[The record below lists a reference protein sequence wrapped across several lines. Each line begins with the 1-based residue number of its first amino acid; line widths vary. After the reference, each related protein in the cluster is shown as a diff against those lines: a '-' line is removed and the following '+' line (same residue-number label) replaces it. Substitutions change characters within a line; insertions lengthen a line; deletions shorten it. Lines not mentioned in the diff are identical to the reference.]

1 MIKFCKYA
9 WDQNESKLRKVLKE
23 SEPGFLRECTYK
35 SLVSLIV
42 QTIFNNGPDR
52 QNRTWE
58 WDVEKITEI
67 DDGDYQGTLLFLI
80 PEDTYQP
87 TSSQYLMTFV
97 EYGSCSGCDTLLN
110 LKMYVPYEGSVPDST
125 INDFM
130 TLCRDIVVN
139 TIRPFN
145 NGWRHEDIFDPAE
158 DEE

>member
-23 SEPGFLRECTYK
+23 SEPDFLRMCTYK
-35 SLVSLIV
+35 NLVYLIV

-52 QNRTWE
+52 KGRTW
-58 WDVEKITEI
+58 DIEKITEI

-87 TSSQYLMTFV
+87 SADQYLMTFV

-110 LKMYVPYEGSVPDST
+110 LQSYVPYGESVPDSV

-130 TLCRDIVVN
+130 TLCRDIVAN
-139 TIRPFN
+139 TIRLFN
-145 NGWRHEDIFDPAE
+145 NGWRSEDIFDPAE

>member
-23 SEPGFLRECTYK
+23 SEPDFLRECTYK

-52 QNRTWE
+52 QNRTW
-58 WDVEKITEI
+58 DAEKITEI
-67 DDGDYQGTLLFLI
+67 DDGDHQGTLLFLI
-80 PEDTYQP
+80 PEVTYQP
-87 TSSQYLMTFV
+87 ASYEYLMTFV
-97 EYGSCSGCDTLLN
+97 EYGSCSGCDTLMSLQ
-110 LKMYVPYEGSVPDST
+110 MYIPYEGDVPDFT

-130 TLCRDIVVN
+130 TLCRDIVAN

-145 NGWRHEDIFDPAE
+145 NGWWYEDIFNPAE

>member
-9 WDQNESKLRKVLKE
+9 WNQNEDKLRKVLKE
-23 SEPGFLRECTYK
+23 SELDFLRTCTHKDLMY
-35 SLVSLIV
+35 LIV
-42 QTIFNNGPDR
+42 KTIFNNGPDR
-52 QNRTWE
+52 QNRTW
-58 WDVEKITEI
+58 DAEKITEI
-67 DDGDYQGTLLFLI
+67 DDGDYQGTLLFLV

-87 TSSQYLMTFV
+87 AAHQYLMTFV

-110 LKMYVPYEGSVPDST
+110 IQVCVPYEGSVPDST

-130 TLCRDIVVN
+130 TLCRDVVAN

-145 NGWRHEDIFDPAE
+145 NGWRYDDIFAPAE